1 MSNLHFLPTV
11 VQRAAFLEIH
21 SHMSDNALYPLLESA
36 YKKSHGTEMALVIV
50 LNDVCININ
59 HQNVLLA
66 LLVLLDLSV
75 AFGTMDHD
83 ILLDHDMLLSLG
95 HHW

>member
-1 MSNLHFLPTV
+1 MV
-11 VQRAAFLEIH
+11 ERAAFLEIH
-21 SHMSDNALYPLLESA
+21 SHKSDNALYPLLKSA
-36 YKKSHGTEMALVIV
+36 YKKSHGTEAVLAIV

-59 HQNVLLA
+59 HQNVT

-83 ILLDHDMLLSLG
+83 ILLDRDIFLSLG